1 MNLHPLGKFKFEA
14 IIEHKT
20 YTEDLSGGV
29 AKGGFGY
36 FSSSVCV
43 ITSESATH
51 CSSNLTTGTFPSE
64 LISKNLHSKEVIK
77 KKKEQTNREKI
88 QRFAHLKA

>member
-1 MNLHPLGKFKFEA
+1 MCHIIEHTTTREFQIEA
-14 IIEHKT
+14 IKHKT

-43 ITSESATH
+43 IISESATH
-51 CSSNLTTGTFPSE
+51 CSSNLTTGTLPSE
-64 LISKNLHSKEVIK
+64 FIFKNLDSREVIRKRGTESDK
-77 KKKEQTNREKI
+77 KFKDLHT
-88 QRFAHLKA
+88 